1 MQAGVTSKDV
11 RKSNSKDI
19 SMSNSKYISMS
30 NSIPLLLEGGE
41 LSH

>member
-19 SMSNSKYISMS
+19 SMSNS
-30 NSIPLLLEGGE
+30 IPLLLEGGE
-41 LSH
+41 LGH